1 MSIWSLECEKVKT
14 KKRNTEG
21 VIIDRLIK
29 KQEPRRW

>member
-21 VIIDRLIK
+21 VILLYRG
-29 KQEPRRW
+29 